1 MEKTVVIYKTQDDNG
16 TFSVVKKTAKTDH
29 YSSWMP
35 SDEKTTVLASGMP
48 KWNAEYAV
56 AALEHLSRAKRIKE
70 PGTDLDIDSLD
81 CLKNK
86 LVSADELAF
95 CYVRDTIGSGWALH
109 NAYKLTGKRMI
120 DLWLKGSACRF
131 GFLPLDI
138 EKDVVFEKLAS
149 AVDKVIKAYTV
160 TLR

>member
-1 MEKTVVIYKTQDDNG
+1 MEKTVVNYETQDDNG
-16 TFSVVKKTAKTDH
+16 TFSVVKKTAKTDR
-29 YSSWMP
+29 YGSWMQ

-48 KWNAEYAV
+48 KWNAEYAA

-70 PGTDLDIDSLD
+70 PDTVLDVNSLD

-86 LVSADELAF
+86 PVSADELAF
-95 CYVRDTIGSGWALH
+95 RYVQDTIGSGWALY
-109 NAYKLTGKRMI
+109 NAYKLTDEWMI

-138 EKDVVFEKLAS
+138 EKNVVFEKLAS

>member
-1 MEKTVVIYKTQDDNG
+1 MEKTVVNYETQDDNG
-16 TFSVVKKTAKTDH
+16 TFSVVKKTAKTDR
-29 YSSWMP
+29 YGSWMQ
-35 SDEKTTVLASGMP
+35 SDEKTTVLASGMQ
-48 KWNAEYAV
+48 KWNAEYAA
-56 AALEHLSRAKRIKE
+56 AALEHLSRAKRTKE
-70 PGTDLDIDSLD
+70 LDAVLDVNSLD

-86 LVSADELAF
+86 PVSADELSF
-95 CYVRDTIGSGWALH
+95 RYVQDTIGSGWALH
-109 NAYKLTGKRMI
+109 NAYKLTDEWMI

-138 EKDVVFEKLAS
+138 EKNVVFEKLAS